1 MSIGRACVQ
10 IPILHEDTH
19 TLTVESGF
27 VAVLNPG
34 GLLIR
39 LGDSVAIGHT
49 EVGEAIENGTT
60 D

>member
-1 MSIGRACVQ
+1 MQ